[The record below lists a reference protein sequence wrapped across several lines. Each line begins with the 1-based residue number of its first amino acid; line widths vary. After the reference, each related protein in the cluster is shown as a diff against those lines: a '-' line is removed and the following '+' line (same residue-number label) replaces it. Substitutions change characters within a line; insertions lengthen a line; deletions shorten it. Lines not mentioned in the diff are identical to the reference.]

1 MIHLKKIYHETL
13 NAFRQ
18 FPVEALLGLTF
29 FIIAYCSTVRPIE
42 EQTVSKLN
50 GVLALSF
57 QMLVLTYLLNK
68 YSDVLRRIG
77 RWLYWGSYFIYIPL
91 LFVDL
96 SQFEQGF
103 SYGFAWL
110 LALLMLVAGRRSWND
125 RRYASEVLHT
135 ITQAFFT
142 ALIGGLLIGV
152 GMLIW
157 LSIVYIFDIEDDF
170 NVNIRIAFFVIF
182 MVMPLLFCSF
192 DSHESKKDELP
203 KILTIIFNFIIS
215 PAVIVYAVIM
225 YVYLITIVVNWQL
238 PKGGVAYMVMGLVLV
253 ALLCMLVQRVLK
265 KRYYDWFFN
274 HFTWISIA
282 PLVLFWTGTLYRISQ
297 YGLTESRVY
306 LLVAGC
312 AMILFVIMLLRE
324 QWCNFRMM
332 VLISCC
338 AIIIFTYLPG
348 ISAKSIGYRVQQ
360 KRFDAYVMKLH
371 LIDNKTNKL
380 ITNVDSAGIKND
392 SITNDQLYEVSD
404 IYNYMSE
411 AVGSDK
417 MVKQYG
423 ECNFGRNDEN
433 GRFFSSYRYSTID
446 IEWNNKDFDLGQ
458 YTLLQGNNNYDIDQL
473 QEGDDAITI
482 RRTAAGNG
490 QGKVVLT
497 FPIKKIVDMTK
508 NIEETITTHP
518 EKFLT
523 YKNDSLLFVMKS
535 IKLSLKNKECQNLH
549 KYDISGYNIYKKK

>member
-29 FIIAYCSTVRPIE
+29 FIIAYCSMVPTIE

-68 YSDVLRRIG
+68 YSDVLGRIG

-110 LALLMLVAGRRSWND
+110 LAMLMLVAGRRSWND

-404 IYNYMSE
+404 IYSYLSD

-423 ECNFGRNDEN
+423 ECKFGKNDEN
-433 GRFFSSYRYSTID
+433 TRTFTHGKLSSIN
-446 IEWNNKDFDLGQ
+446 IEWKEKDFDLGQ
-458 YTLLQGNNNYDIDQL
+458 YTILQTGNKYDIDQL
-473 QEGDDAITI
+473 EGDDAITI

-490 QGKVVLT
+490 HGKVVLT
-497 FPIKKIVDMTK
+497 FPIKKIVGMTNHIREK
-508 NIEETITTHP
+508 STAHP

-523 YKNDSLLFVMKS
+523 YKNDSLLIVLENIQIFFKDN
-535 IKLSLKNKECQNLH
+535 KCDQLKRFSTSDYHL
-549 KYDISGYNIYKKK
+549 YKKK

>member
-1 MIHLKKIYHETL
+1 MINIKQIYHETL
-13 NAFRQ
+13 KAIRQ

-29 FIIAYCSTVRPIE
+29 FIIAYCSTVPTIE

-68 YSDVLRRIG
+68 FRDVTGRIG
-77 RWLYWGSYFIYIPL
+77 RWFYWGSYFIYIPL

-96 SQFEQGF
+96 SEFEKGF

-110 LALLMLVAGRRSWND
+110 LALLMLVVGRRSWND

-142 ALIGGLLIGV
+142 VLIGGLLIGV
-152 GMLIW
+152 ALLIW
-157 LSIVYIFDIEDDF
+157 LSLVYIFDIKDDF
-170 NVNIRIAFFVIF
+170 KVNIRIAFFVIF

-238 PKGGVAYMVMGLVLV
+238 PKGGVAYMVLALILVT
-253 ALLCMLVQRVLK
+253 LLCALVQRVLK
-265 KRYYDWFFN
+265 NRYYDWFFN

-282 PLVLFWTGTLYRISQ
+282 PLILFWTGTLYRISQ

-324 QWCNFRMM
+324 QWCNFRLM
-332 VLISCC
+332 VLISCS
-338 AIIIFTYLPG
+338 AIYTFTYIPG
-348 ISAKSIGYRVQQ
+348 ISAKSIGYRAQQ

-392 SITNDQLYEVSD
+392 SITNDQLYEVSN
-404 IYNYMSE
+404 IYNYMSK

-417 MVKQYG
+417 MEKEYG
-423 ECNFGRNDEN
+423 ECNFGKNDEN

-446 IEWNNKDFDLGQ
+446 IEWKNKDFDLGQ
-458 YTLLQGNNNYDIDQL
+458 YTLLQGNKNYDIDEL
-473 QEGDDAITI
+473 LEGDNVITI
-482 RRTAAGNG
+482 RRTDAENG
-490 QGKVVLT
+490 HGKVVLT
-497 FPIKKIVDMTK
+497 FPIKKIVGMTK
-508 NIEETITTHP
+508 NIEETFTTHP

-523 YKNDSLLFVMKS
+523 YKNDSLLIVMES
-535 IKLSLKNKECQNLH
+535 IKLSFKNKECQDLH